1 MVVYISFKRKKRDA
15 IASLVGILNTC
26 MKRLCINN
34 HCHPN
39 LANSYDT
46 WQQMADQ
53 TAKVTFAD
61 HNDSQAY
68 R

>member
-1 MVVYISFKRKKRDA
+1 
-15 IASLVGILNTC
+15 